1 MKNMPSNL
9 TIKQESFCQ
18 EYLKKG
24 SASEAYRG
32 VYNARNMKVET
43 IHRKAAEL
51 MERWLSEET
60 DYDEK
65 VGALLEEEL
74 PSNGMRCGDTDAD
87 PS

>member
-1 MKNMPSNL
+1 MA
-9 TIKQESFCQ
+9 T
-18 EYLKKG
+18 
-24 SASEAYRG
+24 
-32 VYNARNMKVET
+32 VET
-43 IHRKAAEL
+43 EKHDKARQLRYRKAAEL
-51 MERWLSEET
+51 MGRWLSEET